1 MLAVSS
7 ARPNLY
13 NQESLNLLQAF
24 ANHAAIGIEN
34 ARLYEK
40 AQETA
45 SLEERTR
52 LARELHDSVTQTLFS
67 ASIIAKTA
75 ARGWA
80 KNPEEGQRNLEKLGS
95 LTEGALAEMR
105 TLLLELLPDTLMKL
119 SMGKL
124 LRTLADASLSHSRVP
139 VTLTI
144 EGDCSLADDAKM
156 AFYRIAQEAL
166 NNIAKHAEATKVE
179 LGLMCDQDRVEITV
193 CDNGRGFDPEAVP
206 SGHLGLAIM
215 RERAEKIGATLHL
228 ASNPGVGTEIVV
240 TWRNKER
247 SEHV

>member
-1 MLAVSS
+1 M
-7 ARPNLY
+7 
-13 NQESLNLLQAF
+13 
-24 ANHAAIGIEN
+24 
-34 ARLYEK
+34 
-40 AQETA
+40 
-45 SLEERTR
+45 
-52 LARELHDSVTQTLFS
+52 
-67 ASIIAKTA
+67 
-75 ARGWA
+75 
-80 KNPEEGQRNLEKLGS
+80 
-95 LTEGALAEMR
+95 TEGALAEMR
-105 TLLLELLPDTLMKL
+105 TLLLELLPDTLVKL

-156 AFYRIAQEAL
+156 ALYRIAQEAL
-166 NNIAKHAEATKVE
+166 NNIARHAEATEVQ

-206 SGHLGLAIM
+206 PGHLGLAIM